1 MCRPNII
8 SNVWVITSTNIG
20 DFNNQIDDLVRMN
33 KIHDIKITETDKN
46 YTATLIQYAEVF

>member
-1 MCRPNII
+1 MCKPNII

-33 KIHDIKITETDKN
+33 KIHDIKITETDKS
-46 YTATLIQYAEVF
+46 YTATLIQYAEVY